1 MANIHKDEVFN
12 LFKNNGFS
20 VKLFYK
26 PTMRKNDM
34 FYHIILDSVLDI
46 QLRLFND
53 NFIVINGVLP
63 LSSEY
68 METKYEHLIKTFI
81 NQDTFSIAI
90 ERLGNTQCLN
100 NTCIKLG
107 LPCVVDDRFIT
118 IPKKLYN
125 MYKRYYKDDE
135 TKCGLYIAAVV
146 GDLESME
153 VQEDVERE
161 PEPEVIVK
169 EVEVPVEV
177 IKEVPVEV
185 VKEVIKEVEKPKVKI
200 EELPFENQICEL
212 IGDGCEL
219 IKYEEGTLIVRYM
232 GLIEIEFGITNI
244 GLDIIR
250 VSPVN
255 NVTPPSNVYYMQTFE
270 RLERIVDYYDIVV
283 RNIRNE
289 TIYKICQIREYEKVI
304 DVRGSRRSFGS
315 YKMKKYN

>member
-1 MANIHKDEVFN
+1 MANIHKDDVFN
-12 LFKNNGFS
+12 LFKNSGFS

-68 METKYEHLIKTFI
+68 METRYEQLIKTFI
-81 NQDTFSIAI
+81 NQTTFSIAI

-100 NTCIKLG
+100 NACIKLG

-118 IPKKLYN
+118 IPKKLYH

-135 TKCGLYIAAVV
+135 TKCGLYIAAIV
-146 GDLESME
+146 GDLETME
-153 VQEDVERE
+153 VEEDIEKE

-200 EELPFENQICEL
+200 EELPFEKQICEL

-219 IKYEEGTLIVRYM
+219 VKYEENVLIVKYM
-232 GLIEIEFGITNI
+232 GMIEIEFGITNT
-244 GLDIIR
+244 GLDVNR
-250 VSPVN
+250 VSPVD

-270 RLERIVDYYDIVV
+270 RMERILDYYDIVV
-283 RNIRNE
+283 RNVRNE
-289 TIYKICQIREYEKVI
+289 TIYKICQIREYEKVMDI
-304 DVRGSRRSFGS
+304 RGSRRSFGS
-315 YKMKKYN
+315 YKMKKYT